1 MLILVLS
8 LILYIVGLPPF
19 LLLLN
24 HPFLFLYFLFHS
36 PFHLLSAGPKGGGRE
51 GGEREKGKGRGKG
64 KGKGK
69 GERKGGRKEGGSVR
83 IWTLVE
89 KRGRNT
95 NGKCK

>member
-36 PFHLLSAGPKGGGRE
+36 PFHLLSAAPKGGGR
-51 GGEREKGKGRGKG
+51 GERRGKG
-64 KGKGK
+64 KEKGRGREEG
-69 GERKGGRKEGGSVR
+69 GEGRKEEGGSVR